1 MAWCKTTHYVEYC
14 WQREIHLYFDEM
26 IISWH
31 AHGMIQNDSLCWVLL
46 TKGDPPVFWRN
57 DHKLACAWHDT
68 KRLTML
74 STVGNNTCSSVDI
87 HSKTADSGMRKI
99 LRPSTVSNYVKYM
112 ACNKALSKA
121 QEKQLQVFSIS
132 SNQCQRNT
140 GVQSGLFACL
150 NLKSFL
156 IYIGHCASVQVE
168 RLLAGKECLFAC
180 LNLKSFLIY
189 IGHCASV
196 QVERILAGKECLFAC
211 LNLKSF
217 LIYIGHC
224 ASVQVE
230 RLLAGKECLFA
241 CLNLKRFLIY
251 IGHCASVQVERLL
264 AGKECLFACLKVRS
278 FLIYIG
284 HCASVQVERH
294 SFECFKQADVYTF
307 GLILWE
313 LTNRCMSRGSERK
326 RSHMFL
332 QLKSICYISVKK
344 FLLHIG
350 HYASVQV
357 ERLLAG
363 KECRNSNTSI
373 PSSHVQEPL
382 VCNLDSF
389 TLFIQYQSS
398 ARRCIWVWSSFQN

>member
-1 MAWCKTTHYVEYC
+1 MFCRKTSVACVVHATWVEAEC
-14 WQREIHLYFDEM
+14 HMIFALHACPWQREIHLYFDEM

-31 AHGMIQNDSLCWVLL
+31 SHGMMQNDSLCWVLL

-150 NLKSFL
+150 NLKS
-156 IYIGHCASVQVE
+156 
-168 RLLAGKECLFAC
+168 
-180 LNLKSFLIY
+180 
-189 IGHCASV
+189 
-196 QVERILAGKECLFAC
+196 
-211 LNLKSF
+211 
-217 LIYIGHC
+217 
-224 ASVQVE
+224 
-230 RLLAGKECLFA
+230 
-241 CLNLKRFLIY
+241 FLIY